1 MPARSPSPL
10 DAHLGF
16 WLRYVSNNVSG
27 RFKRLLEDQGATV
40 TEWVALRTLL
50 DRPETNTAEL
60 IAALGIT
67 KGAASKVIARLE
79 EKGWVRRALSASH
92 AREQVLGLTKAGRAI
107 VPVLA
112 AQADAN
118 EEHFFGHLDPAERA
132 GLVQVFQELVAHH
145 RLQEMPVE

>member
-1 MPARSPSPL
+1 MPAKPASPL

-27 RFKRLLEDQGATV
+27 RFKRLLEEQGATV
-40 TEWVALRTLL
+40 TEWVALRTLF
-50 DRPETNTAEL
+50 DRPETTTAEL

-67 KGAASKVIARLE
+67 KGAASKVISRLE
-79 EKGWVRRALSASH
+79 EKGWARRALSEAS

-112 AQADAN
+112 AQADGN
-118 EEHFFGHLDPAERA
+118 EEHFFGHLAAAERA
-132 GLVQVFQELVAHH
+132 ALVQVFRGLVAHH
-145 RLQEMPVE
+145 RLQEVPVE